1 MIISKKSQTK
11 SDSLTTTAWGLG
23 GPRIC
28 GAHHPKLPI
37 FLTSTLII
45 LQTFVD
51 RKPPSFLILQKWKA
65 VFQPVAA
72 ALAYN
77 HHQRQSARE
86 CLARPLPLLLAVIVE
101 ERKCCFW
108 SVLATTVLAVLAAKA
123 AAVAEMVRVFG
134 RCRFHSRCT
143 ELRPKIRRT

>member
-1 MIISKKSQTK
+1 M
-11 SDSLTTTAWGLG
+11 
-23 GPRIC
+23 
-28 GAHHPKLPI
+28 
-37 FLTSTLII
+37 
-45 LQTFVD
+45 
-51 RKPPSFLILQKWKA
+51 
-65 VFQPVAA
+65 AA

-108 SVLATTVLAVLAAKA
+108 SVLATVLAVLAAKA